1 MKHSTK
7 ASAKGGMKE
16 LGGIFLFIAVA
27 AGIPLATDSGVTLNF
42 MMMALYAALLAQAWN
57 ILGGFGGQFSFGH
70 ALFFGTGAYIQ
81 AMAQLH
87 GGLNAWLALALA
99 VAGAAGVGVMVG
111 ALSFRYGLKGS
122 YFALVTLAFAEVFR
136 ILALSVPFTGAGV
149 GLMLPLRE
157 SFSNMQFGSRK
168 GYVYLILG
176 FVAVALL
183 ATWWLKH
190 SRFGAYLQA
199 VRDNEDSAR
208 AVGVSPFRVKLG
220 AIALSGALMGAG
232 GAFYVQVFQYIDPGI
247 SFGPTTSVEALVA
260 AIVGGIGTLW
270 GPVLGALVLHVL
282 ADVTRNMFGQL
293 PGINMVIY
301 GVVLVLIV
309 MFLPRG
315 IAGLGATARSV
326 WLRLRQKGGGRH
338 D

>member
-1 MKHSTK
+1 MSKKLS
-7 ASAKGGMKE
+7 GGMKE
-16 LGGIFLFIAVA
+16 LAGIALFVVVA
-27 AGIPLATDSGVTLNF
+27 AAIPLVSSSGVTLNF
-42 MMMALYAALLAQAWN
+42 LMMALYAALLAQAWN

-81 AMAQLH
+81 AMSQLN
-87 GGLNAWLALALA
+87 GGLNAWTGLALA
-99 VAGAAGVGVMVG
+99 VAGSAGVGVFVG

-136 ILALSVPFTGAGV
+136 ILALSVPFTGGGV
-149 GLMLPLRE
+149 GLMIPLRE
-157 SFSNMQFGSRK
+157 SFVNMQFGSRR
-168 GYVYLILG
+168 GYVYLVLG
-176 FVAVALL
+176 FVTAALL
-183 ATWWLKH
+183 ITWWLKN

-208 AVGVSPFRVKLG
+208 AIGVNPFRIKLG
-220 AIALSGALMGAG
+220 AIAISGGLMGAG

-247 SFGPTTSVEALVA
+247 AFGPGTSVEALVA

-270 GPVLGALVLHVL
+270 GPILGAVVLHML
-282 ADVTRNMFGQL
+282 ADITRNMFGEL

-309 MFLPRG
+309 MFMPRG
-315 IAGLGATARSV
+315 IGGLAATVRSL
-326 WLRLRQKGGGRH
+326 WKQRSNKGGRH

>member
-1 MKHSTK
+1 MS
-7 ASAKGGMKE
+7 SVKE
-16 LGGIFLFIAVA
+16 LSHIALFGVLVSSVA
-27 AGIPLATDSGVTLNF
+27 MLSDSGVTLNF
-42 MMMALYAALLAQAWN
+42 LMMALYAALLAQAWN

-81 AMAQLH
+81 SIAQVH
-87 GGLNAWLALALA
+87 GGLNAWLALLLA
-99 VAGAAGVGVMVG
+99 VVGSAGVGVGVG

-157 SFSNMQFGSRK
+157 SFANMQFGSRK
-168 GYVYLILG
+168 GYVFLVLG
-176 FVAVALL
+176 LVVVALL
-183 ATWWLKH
+183 VTCWLKH

-208 AVGVSPFRVKLG
+208 AIGVNPFTVKLG
-220 AIALSGALMGAG
+220 AIAVSGALMGAG

-247 SFGPTTSVEALVA
+247 AFGPTTSVEALVA

-270 GPVLGALVLHVL
+270 GPILGALVLHTL

-293 PGINMVIY
+293 PGINLVIY

-315 IAGLGATARSV
+315 IGGLGATAKSL
-326 WLRLRQKGGGRH
+326 WSKAKTKAGTSN